1 MEQNQ
6 QTQEELSDKD
16 LSKKLHRIMYK
27 AEGRGKFFFLSFLP
41 LLLPSPYF
49 CFIPFPSA
57 EDFVLQS
64 HIAYGR

>member
-1 MEQNQ
+1 MTSCLFALSAGYTEPNQ

-16 LSKKLHRIMYK
+16 LSKKLHNIIYK

-49 CFIPFPSA
+49 G
-57 EDFVLQS
+57 L
-64 HIAYGR
+64 RLRLT